1 MTTMSK
7 TITVL
12 TIDDDPA
19 MTDLLSLMLGSHG
32 MNVIAA
38 NNSQEGLTLARSANP
53 DMILLDLVKPQR
65 DGWEICRELRKNTTA
80 PIAILSAIDDPHLIA
95 NALDAG
101 ADDYLTKPVP
111 AGVLVAHI
119 NNLTRRAQAEQSPE
133 KPLLRQTGS
142 LNANSLNF

>member
-1 MTTMSK
+1 MSAK
-7 TITVL
+7 IKVL

-19 MTDLLSLMLGSHG
+19 MTDLLSLMLNSHG
-32 MNVIAA
+32 FQVIAA
-38 NNSQEGLTLARSANP
+38 NNSNEGLELARTANP
-53 DMILLDLVKPQR
+53 DMILLDLVMPQR
-65 DGWEICRELRKNTTA
+65 DGWEICRELRRITHA

-119 NNLTRRAQAEQSPE
+119 NNLTRRALAERSAE

>member
-1 MTTMSK
+1 
-7 TITVL
+7 
-12 TIDDDPA
+12 

-32 MNVIAA
+32 MIVITA
-38 NNSQEGLTLARSANP
+38 NNSLEGLALASSANP
-53 DMILLDLVKPQR
+53 DMILLDLLMPQK

-95 NALDAG
+95 DALDAG

-111 AGVLVAHI
+111 SGVLVAHI
-119 NNLTRRAQAEQSPE
+119 NNLTRRALAEKSPE